1 MIPRHVG
8 VRPGAL
14 AALLAVVGRL
24 TVDQAARY
32 QSATATRATRELEA
46 AVQEGAAVKF
56 QGAYWHP
63 ACPRRQARHREL
75 TADAYLAILAWP
87 DPVAVVPNPPG
98 PAEPDL
104 TLRIGANGRVMALEA
119 DTGTESGRQWREK
132 AARYSGGDQGFDV
145 VVAVTTSA
153 KRAQHILAWWRTE
166 PLAPPAVAW
175 ALADFPKTP
184 PEWPGAALVAE
195 SRPGLPLSPTA
206 ADWARWGDHRP
217 WFHAIDGTLY
227 LPSVGDRLVRQL
239 HLLPL
244 GHERR
249 QGFDIRYWARLRRA
263 TLMTTSRA
271 DPPMGLTTAW
281 GPRCNWSLFVSAWR
295 LRTVGSLGFSRW
307 CGPRPNQFALPAAA
321 TVSHATNRLT
331 GARSPGASSTDRGWW
346 STPSGGPTAPRWD
359 ASIPWN
365 RSG

>member
-1 MIPRHVG
+1 MIPRHAATRG
-8 VRPGAL
+8 DAL

-32 QSATATRATRELEA
+32 QSATAARAARELEA
-46 AVQEGAAVKF
+46 AVQAGAAVKF

-63 ACPRRQARHREL
+63 ACPRRQARHRAL

-87 DPVAVVPNPPG
+87 DAVAVVPNPPG

-104 TLRIGANGRVMALEA
+104 TLRCGGDGPVMALEA

-153 KRAQHILAWWRTE
+153 ERARHILEWWQAE

-175 ALADFPKTP
+175 ALADFPKRP
-184 PEWPGAALVAE
+184 PDWPRTAPVTDTDPE
-195 SRPGLPLSPTA
+195 LPLTPTA
-206 ADWARWGDHRP
+206 ADSARWEGRRP
-217 WFHAIDGTLY
+217 WFHAVDGTLY
-227 LPSVGDRLVRQL
+227 LPSAGDALAQQL

-249 QGFDIRYWARLRRA
+249 RGFDIRYWARPRQRGKRRC
-263 TLMTTSRA
+263 
-271 DPPMGLTTAW
+271 P
-281 GPRCNWSLFVSAWR
+281 
-295 LRTVGSLGFSRW
+295 
-307 CGPRPNQFALPAAA
+307 
-321 TVSHATNRLT
+321 
-331 GARSPGASSTDRGWW
+331 
-346 STPSGGPTAPRWD
+346 
-359 ASIPWN
+359 
-365 RSG
+365 

>member
-145 VVAVTTSA
+145 VVVVTTGA
-153 KRAQHILAWWRTE
+153 KRARHILEWWQRE

-175 ALADFPKTP
+175 ALADFPTTP
-184 PEWPGAALVAE
+184 PHWPRTQAA
-195 SRPGLPLSPTA
+195 PGTDPLLPLSATP
-206 ADWARWGDHRP
+206 ADWARWGGQRP
-217 WFHAIDGTLY
+217 WLHAYEGTLY
-227 LPSVGDRLVRQL
+227 LPSVGDRLVQQL
-239 HLLPL
+239 HLIPL
-244 GHERR
+244 GYERR
-249 QGFDIRYWARLRRA
+249 QGFDIRYWTRPRR
-263 TLMTTSRA
+263 R
-271 DPPMGLTTAW
+271 GK
-281 GPRCNWSLFVSAWR
+281 
-295 LRTVGSLGFSRW
+295 
-307 CGPRPNQFALPAAA
+307 RP
-321 TVSHATNRLT
+321 
-331 GARSPGASSTDRGWW
+331 
-346 STPSGGPTAPRWD
+346 
-359 ASIPWN
+359 
-365 RSG
+365 